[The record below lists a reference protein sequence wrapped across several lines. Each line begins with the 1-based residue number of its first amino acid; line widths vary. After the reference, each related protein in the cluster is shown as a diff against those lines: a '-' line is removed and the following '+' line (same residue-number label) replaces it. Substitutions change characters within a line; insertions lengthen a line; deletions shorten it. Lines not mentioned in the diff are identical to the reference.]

1 MFYNRAAR
9 ESFSNEMWATRN
21 EAQSE
26 SRRKTYSSTRD
37 IHAKASGPR
46 QEEAAHV
53 REVAGWPRELNQV
66 TPKKG

>member
-1 MFYNRAAR
+1 MAWVREGMFYNRAAR

-37 IHAKASGPR
+37 IHAKSLRTKAKRKLPMF
-46 QEEAAHV
+46 V
-53 REVAGWPRELNQV
+53 V
-66 TPKKG
+66 